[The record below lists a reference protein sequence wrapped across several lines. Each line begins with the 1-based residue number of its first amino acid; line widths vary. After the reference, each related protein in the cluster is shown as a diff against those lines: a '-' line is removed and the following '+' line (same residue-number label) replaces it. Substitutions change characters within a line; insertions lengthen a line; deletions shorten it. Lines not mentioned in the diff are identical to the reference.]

1 MKPYIKIKFDSEDI
15 TDKIF
20 YISYEELIEMIEKKT
35 KFEDINIIDVEVYG

>member
-1 MKPYIKIKFDSEDI
+1 MKPTIKITFQVEDI

-35 KFEDINIIDVEVYG
+35 KFENMNIIDVEVYG